1 MKANMNRQEIE
12 KELAEIE
19 QLLSTWRQ
27 ALTKKLYDF
36 AEKTTLHHIER
47 AEALRQNLIEQL
59 AELPPSRLKGLGQQM
74 EIEKRAIEYQGLTG
88 EIEVTSPDNT
98 SFFAKVTFGDK
109 EGKYPENYIKGRIAS
124 SMSDICD
131 TDHFQER
138 RLIDL
143 YDSKGFQTLCVWIE
157 ALRKIKIEKCKI
169 FGVPFDEL
177 EIGDVYK
184 KQVRSNA
191 PRSALFTMAVSHVLW
206 KLKQQ
211 QTA

>member
-1 MKANMNRQEIE
+1 MNRQELEAKLADVEQDLAKWKSALQRPLHDFVRATTEQYIAKGE
-12 KELAEIE
+12 ELRLKYI
-19 QLLSTWRQ
+19 
-27 ALTKKLYDF
+27 
-36 AEKTTLHHIER
+36 
-47 AEALRQNLIEQL
+47 EALADQVP
-59 AELPPSRLKGLGQQM
+59 ARLKGLGQQ
-74 EIEKRAIEYQGLTG
+74 IETERRAIEYQGLTG

-131 TDHFQER
+131 TDHFKER
-138 RLIDL
+138 DQLAL
-143 YDSKGFQTLCVWIE
+143 FDSKGFQTLCVWIE

-206 KLKQQ
+206 KLKQK

>member
-1 MKANMNRQEIE
+1 MNMNRQELE
-12 KELAEIE
+12 AKLAELE
-19 QLLSTWRQ
+19 SDLKLWNAALSR
-27 ALTKKLYDF
+27 KLEDSVR
-36 AEKTTLHHIER
+36 KTTLAFIQKG
-47 AEALRQNLIEQL
+47 EALRTQYIEAL
-59 AELPPSRLKGLGQQM
+59 ADQVPGRLRGLGHQ
-74 EIEKRAIEYQGLTG
+74 IETERRAIEYQGLTG

-131 TDHFQER
+131 TDHFKER
-138 RLIDL
+138 RLVDL

-206 KLKQQ
+206 KLKSK

>member
-1 MKANMNRQEIE
+1 MNMNRQELE
-12 KELAEIE
+12 AKLADVE
-19 QLLSTWRQ
+19 QD
-27 ALTKKLYDF
+27 LTKWKAALKRPLHDF
-36 AEKTTLHHIER
+36 VRTTTEQYIAKGEELRLKYI
-47 AEALRQNLIEQL
+47 EALANEVP
-59 AELPPSRLKGLGQQM
+59 ARLKGLGQQ
-74 EIEKRAIEYQGLTG
+74 IETERRAIEYQGLTG
-88 EIEVTSPDNT
+88 EIEVTSLDNT

-131 TDHFQER
+131 TDHFKER

>member
-1 MKANMNRQEIE
+1 MNRQELE
-12 KELAEIE
+12 AKLAELE
-19 QLLSTWRQ
+19 SDLKNWNAALSRN
-27 ALTKKLYDF
+27 LDDGVR
-36 AEKTTLHHIER
+36 KTTLAFIQKG
-47 AEALRQNLIEQL
+47 EALRTQYIEAL
-59 AELPPSRLKGLGQQM
+59 ADQVPRRLKGIGQ
-74 EIEKRAIEYQGLTG
+74 EIESERRAIEYQGLTG
-88 EIEVTSPDNT
+88 EIEVSSQDNV

-131 TDHFQER
+131 TDHFKER
-138 RLIDL
+138 RLVDL